1 MEEENAEK
9 NAGAASTT
17 DEYVDFIDTKIGII
31 VHPDLQFTMIMS
43 EDMREILQGLG
54 GATLIEIPWNS
65 NDIKLYSI
73 DDATF
78 TQLMTG
84 MSAAK

>member
-84 MSAAK
+84 MNAAK